1 MIDNYRYLEAV
12 MTLLHVDYAKC
23 LLQLRDFKPSIPFP
37 GVWSG
42 FGGQIE
48 KGESPKLAGCR
59 ELEEELGYSP
69 DRISYFRDYV
79 FDKSFAQTSTDLRL
93 HICYGELKVPISELI
108 LTEGQ
113 DMGLFSRSEI
123 IERELYSQK
132 LRRKL
137 PISDHTV
144 SIILDLFDFI
154 SSEERDFPQTKNSF
168 TPI

>member
-1 MIDNYRYLEAV
+1 MIDNNRYLEAV

-23 LLQLRDFKPSIPFP
+23 LLQLRDFKSSIPFP
-37 GVWSG
+37 GVWGG
-42 FGGQIE
+42 FGGKLK

-69 DRISYFRDYV
+69 GRISYFRDYV
-79 FDKSFAQTSTDLRL
+79 FDKSVAQQKADLRL
-93 HICYGELKVPISELI
+93 HVCYGELKVPISELI

-137 PISDHTV
+137 PIPDHTV

>member
-1 MIDNYRYLEAV
+1 M
-12 MTLLHVDYAKC
+12 
-23 LLQLRDFKPSIPFP
+23 
-37 GVWSG
+37 
-42 FGGQIE
+42 
-48 KGESPKLAGCR
+48 AGWR

-79 FDKSFAQTSTDLRL
+79 FDKSVAQQRADLRL
-93 HICYGELKVPISELI
+93 HVCYGELKVPISELI

-137 PISDHTV
+137 PIPDHTE

-154 SSEERDFPQTKNSF
+154 SSEERDFPRTKNSF

>member
-1 MIDNYRYLEAV
+1 MIDNNRYLEAV

-23 LLQLRDFKPSIPFP
+23 LLQLRDFKSSIPFP

-69 DRISYFRDYV
+69 NRISYFRDYIL
-79 FDKSFAQTSTDLRL
+79 DKFVVQQRADLRL
-93 HICYGELKVPISELI
+93 HVCYGELKVPISELI

-123 IERELYSQK
+123 TERELYSQK

-137 PISDHTV
+137 PIGETTV
-144 SIILDLFDFI
+144 RIFLDFFDFI
-154 SSEERDFPQTKNSF
+154 SSEQIYP
-168 TPI
+168 

>member
-1 MIDNYRYLEAV
+1 MIDNKYPKETV
-12 MTLLHVDYAKC
+12 ITLLHVDYTKF

-37 GVWSG
+37 GVWGG

-79 FDKSFAQTSTDLRL
+79 FDKSVARQRADLRL
-93 HICYGELKVPISELI
+93 HVCYGELKVPISELI
-108 LTEGQ
+108 LAEGQ

-137 PISDHTV
+137 PIPDLNV
-144 SIILDLFDFI
+144 KIFLDFFDFI
-154 SSEERDFPQTKNSF
+154 SSEQRYPSKEK
-168 TPI
+168 

>member
-1 MIDNYRYLEAV
+1 MIDKKYPREAV
-12 MTLLHVDYAKC
+12 ITLLHIDYTKF
-23 LLQLRDFKPSIPFP
+23 LLQLRDFKSSIPFP
-37 GVWSG
+37 GVWGG

-69 DRISYFRDYV
+69 NEISYFRDYIL
-79 FDKSFAQTSTDLRL
+79 DKSIVQQRADLRL
-93 HICYGELKVPISELI
+93 HVCYGELKVPFSELM

-137 PISDHTV
+137 PIPEHTV
-144 SIILDLFDFI
+144 SMIIDLFDFI
-154 SSEERDFPQTKNSF
+154 SSEQRYSSKEK
-168 TPI
+168 

>member
-1 MIDNYRYLEAV
+1 MIDNGNCYPTESV
-12 MTLLHVDYAKC
+12 VTFLHVDYTKC

-59 ELEEELGYSP
+59 ELKEELGYSP

-79 FDKSFAQTSTDLRL
+79 FDKSVAQQRADLRL
-93 HICYGELKVPISELI
+93 HVCYGELKVPISELI

-137 PISDHTV
+137 PIPDFNV
-144 SIILDLFDFI
+144 KIFLDFFDFI
-154 SSEERDFPQTKNSF
+154 SSEQIYP
-168 TPI
+168 